1 MDIPAHV
8 APARPPRRI
17 GPIVAGSLMA
27 GFVAALVLVL
37 GPFAGAPENVIS
49 GTMLLAFAGGWALL
63 AVLSLPG
70 PSNPSGGQPRR
81 PGSWRYF
88 LSNKN
93 TGWLTAARSNSS
105 SEDSTLTPK

>member
-70 PSNPSGGQPRR
+70 PSNPQQWAAAPAGLMALFPFQQKHRMADRR
-81 PGSWRYF
+81 
-88 LSNKN
+88 
-93 TGWLTAARSNSS
+93 
-105 SEDSTLTPK
+105 TLKLLK